1 MGEVEKVAIMIE
13 ECGGLDGIEA
23 LQAHDNEKVYE
34 KALAIIENYFSEVH
48 TQKKSLIFELKYIFY
63 VFQGQVEDMPVP
75 QTNAQGQI
83 DFNPTAHNQVPNGGF
98 TF

>member
-1 MGEVEKVAIMIE
+1 MIE

-34 KALAIIENYFSEVH
+34 KALSIIENYFSD
-48 TQKKSLIFELKYIFY
+48 TQA
-63 VFQGQVEDMPVP
+63 EDMPLP
-75 QTNAQGQI
+75 HTNAQGQI
-83 DFNPTAHNQVPNGGF
+83 DFNPAASNQVPNGGF